1 MTDDRVGS
9 LNDGGPAGTPA
20 LEVDSLSVVH
30 RGRGRNAPPVVAC
43 DNVSL
48 RVQPSEI
55 VGVVGESGSGKTSL
69 AMAVSGLGRI
79 SSGSVRVA
87 GIPVGRRMPRGQRAE
102 IQMVFQ
108 DPHGSLD
115 PRQTVRGGLRELRR
129 VHPARTVW
137 ISDEDLLA
145 RVGLPT
151 TLLDRLPHQI
161 SGGQAQRVSIA
172 RALLL
177 RPSLLLADEP
187 TSALDVSVQAHILR
201 LLRDLRDEEGLTI
214 LFISHDLAVVRTLC
228 DRVHVMLRGAV
239 VESGPTADVLDRP
252 THAYTRRLLAAIPG
266 RPAGPTKST
275 EPTEPTDRRPAGA
288 LTLEKP
294 R

>member
-48 RVQPSEI
+48 RVQPGEI

-129 VHPARTVW
+129 VHPSRTVW
-137 ISDEDLLA
+137 IGDEDLLA
-145 RVGLPT
+145 KVGLPT

-266 RPAGPTKST
+266 RPAGPT
-275 EPTEPTDRRPAGA
+275 EPADRRPAGA